1 MCANFKPLKKEHSY
15 QLDLLEPTFD
25 YKS

>member
-15 QLDLLEPTFD
+15 QLDLLEPT
-25 YKS
+25 

>member
-15 QLDLLEPTFD
+15 QLDLLEPTF
-25 YKS
+25 